1 LRYRN
6 IKLNIVGMFCWLTSL
21 TVLTAMMPSYL
32 IDHLHYGM
40 KQMGFVLS
48 AMGLGS
54 CLGTVALLT
63 LSDYIGR
70 KPVMLISIAGAIISI
85 FLLSRVTEPAFVYAF
100 LLAGCFF
107 NFGALTLTT
116 GPLSAESVPPSL
128 MASASGLVI
137 GVGEIFGGGVAP
149 ILVGF
154 IVSFW
159 GIDKIFLLA
168 MAALGVG
175 FCIAMMLTETRP
187 KGFGAVRIQTAGSM
201 VEKPELSEAR
211 P

>member
-1 LRYRN
+1 
-6 IKLNIVGMFCWLTSL
+6 
-21 TVLTAMMPSYL
+21 
-32 IDHLHYGM
+32 
-40 KQMGFVLS
+40 
-48 AMGLGS
+48 
-54 CLGTVALLT
+54 
-63 LSDYIGR
+63 
-70 KPVMLISIAGAIISI
+70 
-85 FLLSRVTEPAFVYAF
+85 
-100 LLAGCFF
+100 
-107 NFGALTLTT
+107 
-116 GPLSAESVPPSL
+116 